1 MKKGLKKLRFII
13 CLIMCLCI
21 SIATFQVGVFADET
35 TTQASAEVVNVDDVQ
50 ADVQTNNTLEMKDDK
65 SQVQA
70 QESKDTKSVVTQD
83 AQISAS
89 LATNNGSIWGTGII
103 TGVTDNGTGD
113 LDELSS
119 NKETGENKGYDNS
132 VANDIIRTFDS
143 ITNNVK
149 TS

>member
-70 QESKDTKSVVTQD
+70 QESKDTKSVVTH
-83 AQISAS
+83 
-89 LATNNGSIWGTGII
+89 
-103 TGVTDNGTGD
+103 
-113 LDELSS
+113 
-119 NKETGENKGYDNS
+119 
-132 VANDIIRTFDS
+132 
-143 ITNNVK
+143 
-149 TS
+149 